1 MIVPPLNL
9 PVPKT
14 KYDVDLNNEL
24 ARVINALRNAL
35 AYIVLNSKTPT
46 ATADTTGKLGDI
58 VFDDDHIYVKTSA
71 GWKQSALTT
80 F

>member
-1 MIVPPLNL
+1 MIVPPITL
-9 PVPKT
+9 PIPKT
-14 KYDVDLNNEL
+14 QYEIDLNNEL
-24 ARVINALRNAL
+24 VKTINALRNAV

-58 VFDDDHIYVKTSA
+58 VFDDDYIYIKTSA